1 MDDKQRIALVEIKTI
16 DVNVS
21 ASALPN
27 TLTRYQFSNH
37 LGSASVELDDKAKR
51 ISYEEYFPYG
61 STSYQ
66 AVNSQT
72 GTAKRYRYTGKER
85 DEENALFYHGMRYY
99 APWLSRWM
107 NPDPARFL
115 DGLCLY
121 QYCKSNPIKYF
132 DPKGLGSDPGKH
144 VVKKGDTYWS
154 LAKNSGKNYSVEDLK
169 SWNQGV
175 DWKKLQR
182 GSQIRTSMP
191 QGKTSNTSTSTNP
204 VSVKLSKDRDPD
216 ASQYQKYSF
225 WWWAERGQYAAA
237 FNTLDRDVQK
247 AGAPVAEYISSYFV
261 QLAKDVEKVATGVN
275 PENRKHT
282 LNIAPSI
289 YIG

>member
-1 MDDKQRIALVEIKTI
+1 
-16 DVNVS
+16 
-21 ASALPN
+21 
-27 TLTRYQFSNH
+27 
-37 LGSASVELDDKAKR
+37 
-51 ISYEEYFPYG
+51 
-61 STSYQ
+61 
-66 AVNSQT
+66 
-72 GTAKRYRYTGKER
+72 
-85 DEENALFYHGMRYY
+85 MRYY

-121 QYCKSNPIKYF
+121 QYCKSSPIKYF

-175 DWKKLQR
+175 DWKNLQR

-191 QGKTSNTSTSTNP
+191 QGQTSNTSTSTNP
-204 VSVKLSKDRDPD
+204 VGVKLSKDRDPD

-275 PENRKHT
+275 PDNRKDT
-282 LNIAPSI
+282 LNIASRI
-289 YIG
+289 YIGGKVIAEILSFGASAKLKGGMVVFKAHTNKELAKNIGKAVLEHHKDDLLQFFLGRGPEFEAAEEKHSKVARPDALYVAPVQDLFKIPIR